1 MAGELLRVGLP
12 LTSLQMKERH
22 SQVPDLPSQV
32 SPNIGRV
39 SIYCFLTSVCVHMW
53 ACVLSERMLFGQSST
68 VLIFRV
74 GSSLL
79 GTTVKN

>member
-1 MAGELLRVGLP
+1 
-12 LTSLQMKERH
+12 MKERH
-22 SQVPDLPSQV
+22 SQVPDLPIQV

-39 SIYCFLTSVCVHMW
+39 SIYFFFMNVCVHIW

-74 GSSLL
+74 GSNLL
-79 GTTVKN
+79 DTTVKN